1 MAHTTTPEQHDDGGV
16 VAVATE
22 VGSAGDTEAATPL
35 RREPLGRPFN
45 AHLATVA
52 LANLSDG
59 ILMTGI
65 PLIAVS
71 LTRSPQEI
79 ALLSA
84 LFWLS
89 WLFFGLL
96 AGAVIDRA
104 DRRRV
109 RILALSVRVV
119 IMVGLVA
126 VALAGALSI
135 AVLIGFMGLY
145 GLTQVFADLAGRT
158 MVPQVAPRSRLA
170 AANGRTMAAEKIFN
184 DFIGRPVAGLLVILG
199 AGWVIGVPA
208 AICVAA
214 VLLLMFG
221 LRGDFRAGRTGD
233 AGPGDGDVSRA
244 EGAQPAPDRPAPD
257 QPAGLG
263 PVLEGLRLVMGHRV
277 LRPIVVMSCAANL
290 ATTAYF
296 AVYILWVV
304 GEGSAVGLTEAQY
317 PLLAVAGA
325 VGAVV
330 GSLLVERIRIV
341 IPEVPMMLGAFML
354 QVPLLVLPVLLPR
367 FDALLIGAAVM
378 GFFNMTGN
386 VVAMTLLQRL
396 VPGATLGRV
405 IGAVTTVGFGL
416 MPLGALLGGL
426 VGEHLGLPAVFISAA
441 ALLGLSLLYPMLRV
455 SQRMVDEDEHGDG
468 SGGGP
473 EGGPEDRPQGGGEDV
488 PTPRNTSGGEP
499 ATAEPL
505 NLARSVHES
514 PSRRRRP
521 RPRAAAERPM
531 RLARQRA
538 EAERSARQSALGGG
552 VEFRWA

>member
-22 VGSAGDTEAATPL
+22 VGSAGGTEAATPL

-45 AHLATVA
+45 AHLGTVA

-84 LFWLS
+84 LFWLP

-109 RILALSVRVV
+109 RMLALSVRVV
-119 IMVGLVA
+119 VMVGLVA
-126 VALAGALSI
+126 VALAGTLSI

-170 AANGRTMAAEKIFN
+170 AANGRTMAAEKVFN

-214 VLLLMFG
+214 VLLLTFG
-221 LRGDFRAGRTGD
+221 LRGDFRAARTGD
-233 AGPGDGDVSRA
+233 AGPGDRDVSQT
-244 EGAQPAPDRPAPD
+244 EGAQPAPD

-263 PVLEGLRLVMGHRV
+263 SVLEGLRLVMRHRV

-330 GSLLVERIRIV
+330 GSLLVERMRTV
-341 IPEVPMMLGAFML
+341 IPEVPLMLGSFML

-455 SQRMVDEDEHGDG
+455 SQRMVDDEERGDG
-468 SGGGP
+468 S
-473 EGGPEDRPQGGGEDV
+473 EGGPQGGGEGGSQGEGEGGPYGGPA
-488 PTPRNTSGGEP
+488 PTSTSSGEST
-499 ATAEPL
+499 TAEPL
-505 NLARSVHES
+505 NLARSGHES

-521 RPRAAAERPM
+521 RPSAAAERPM

-538 EAERSARQSALGGG
+538 QAERSARQSALGGG

>member
-1 MAHTTTPEQHDDGGV
+1 MAHTPTPELHDGG
-16 VAVATE
+16 AVAPSTDPE
-22 VGSAGDTEAATPL
+22 PSVAAVGRPEG
-35 RREPLGRPFN
+35 LGRPFR
-45 AHLATVA
+45 AHLGTVA

-84 LFWLS
+84 VFWMP
-89 WLFFGLL
+89 WLVVGLW
-96 AGAVIDRA
+96 AGVVIDRA

-119 IMVGLVA
+119 IMLGLVA
-126 VALAGALSI
+126 VAVAGALNT

-170 AANGRTMAAEKIFN
+170 AANGRTMAAEQVFN
-184 DFIGRPVAGLLVILG
+184 DFIGRPVAGLLVVLG

-214 VLLLMFG
+214 VLLLVFG
-221 LRGDFRAGRTGD
+221 LRGDYRAGRTGD
-233 AGPGDGDVSRA
+233 CRPGADRSASEQAAGPGS
-244 EGAQPAPDRPAPD
+244 
-257 QPAGLG
+257 
-263 PVLEGLRLVMGHRV
+263 VLEGLRLVMGHRV

-290 ATTAYF
+290 ASTAYF

-304 GEGSAVGLTEAQY
+304 GEESAVGLAEAQY
-317 PLLAVAGA
+317 PMLAVAGA

-330 GSLLVERIRIV
+330 GSLLVERIRAR
-341 IPEVPMMLGAFML
+341 IPEVPLMLGAFML
-354 QVPLLVLPVLLPR
+354 QVPLLVLPVVMPR
-367 FDALLIGAAVM
+367 FDALLIGAAVL

-396 VPGATLGRV
+396 VPGEQLGRA

-416 MPLGALLGGL
+416 MPLGAFLGGV
-426 VGEHLGLPAVFISAA
+426 VGEQLGLPAVFLSSA
-441 ALLGLSLLYPMLRV
+441 ALLGLSLVYPMLRV
-455 SQRMVDEDEHGDG
+455 RQRMVDEEERGQGPD
-468 SGGGP
+468 SGTP
-473 EGGPEDRPQGGGEDV
+473 DPHTTDSDPDPDPDHPSSGEI
-488 PTPRNTSGGEP
+488 T
-499 ATAEPL
+499 TAKSP
-505 NLARSVHES
+505 NRARSGSDLPTRRAHRRRAVEA
-514 PSRRRRP
+514 SRRR
-521 RPRAAAERPM
+521 ER
-531 RLARQRA
+531 LRA
-538 EAERSARQSALGGG
+538 EAERAAAGSTLGGAA
-552 VEFRWA
+552 ELRWG